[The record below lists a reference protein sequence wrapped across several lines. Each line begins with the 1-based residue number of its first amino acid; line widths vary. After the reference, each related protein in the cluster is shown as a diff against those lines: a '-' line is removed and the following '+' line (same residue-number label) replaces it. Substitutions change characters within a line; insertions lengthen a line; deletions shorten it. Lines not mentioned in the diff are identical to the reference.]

1 MTPKTASSVM
11 DIVSRGLDG
20 SFAEPASASMAFS
33 ITARNE
39 GSIGGIELMWNCKEF

>member
-11 DIVSRGLDG
+11 EIVSRGLDG

-33 ITARNE
+33 ITTRNE
-39 GSIGGIELMWNCKEF
+39 ESVGEIELMWNCREF